1 MADATSVTGPVSG
14 TDKTLSFET
23 GKLAHQSQGAVV
35 ARLGDTQVLVTA
47 NADKSVREGI
57 EIVLKTERGERL
69 RLPTFGA
76 GLRRFLFE
84 PNSTMTRNQ
93 LRERITKALLAWEP
107 RIRIESVEVEPHPDD
122 PEAAAVTIAY
132 RLVATDAVERVGLT
146 VQLGRT

>member
-1 MADATSVTGPVSG
+1 MDGGALLGRGLAFPPRVG
-14 TDKTLSFET
+14 TD
-23 GKLAHQSQGAVV
+23 GRLAWSEGEA
-35 ARLGDTQVLVTA
+35 
-47 NADKSVREGI
+47 SVREGI

-84 PNSTMTRNQ
+84 PNTTLTRNQ

-107 RIRIESVEVEPHPDD
+107 RIRIESVEVEPHPDEA
-122 PEAAAVTIAY
+122 EAASVTIAY

>member
-1 MADATSVTGPVSG
+1 MDGGALLGRGLAFPPRVG
-14 TDKTLSFET
+14 TD
-23 GKLAHQSQGAVV
+23 GRLAWSEGEA
-35 ARLGDTQVLVTA
+35 
-47 NADKSVREGI
+47 SVREGI

-69 RLPTFGA
+69 RLPAFGA

-84 PNSTMTRNQ
+84 PNTTMTRNQ

-122 PEAAAVTIAY
+122 AEAAAVTIAY

>member
-1 MADATSVTGPVSG
+1 MDAGALLGRGLAFPPRVG
-14 TDKTLSFET
+14 TD
-23 GKLAHQSQGAVV
+23 GRLAWSEGEA
-35 ARLGDTQVLVTA
+35 
-47 NADKSVREGI
+47 SVREGI

-69 RLPTFGA
+69 RLPAFGA

-84 PNSTMTRNQ
+84 PNTTMTRNQ

-122 PEAAAVTIAY
+122 AEAASVTIAY

>member
-1 MADATSVTGPVSG
+1 MDGGALLGRGLAFPPRVG
-14 TDKTLSFET
+14 TD
-23 GKLAHQSQGAVV
+23 GRLAWSEGEA
-35 ARLGDTQVLVTA
+35 
-47 NADKSVREGI
+47 SVREGI

-69 RLPTFGA
+69 RLPAFGA

-84 PNSTMTRNQ
+84 PNTTLTRNQ

-122 PEAAAVTIAY
+122 AEAAAVTIAY

>member
-1 MADATSVTGPVSG
+1 MDGGALLGRGLAFPPRVG
-14 TDKTLSFET
+14 TD
-23 GKLAHQSQGAVV
+23 GRLAWSEGES
-35 ARLGDTQVLVTA
+35 
-47 NADKSVREGI
+47 SVREGI

-84 PNSTMTRNQ
+84 PNTTMTRNQ

-122 PEAAAVTIAY
+122 SEAAAVTIAY

>member
-1 MADATSVTGPVSG
+1 MDGGALLGRGLAFPPRVG
-14 TDKTLSFET
+14 TD
-23 GKLAHQSQGAVV
+23 GRLAWSEGEA
-35 ARLGDTQVLVTA
+35 
-47 NADKSVREGI
+47 SVREGI

-122 PEAAAVTIAY
+122 SEAAAVTIAY

>member
-1 MADATSVTGPVSG
+1 MDAGALLGRGLAFPPRVG
-14 TDKTLSFET
+14 TD
-23 GKLAHQSQGAVV
+23 GRLAWSEGEA
-35 ARLGDTQVLVTA
+35 
-47 NADKSVREGI
+47 SVREGI

-69 RLPTFGA
+69 RLPAFGA

-84 PNSTMTRNQ
+84 PNTTMTRNQ

-122 PEAAAVTIAY
+122 AEAAAVTIAY

>member
-1 MADATSVTGPVSG
+1 MDGGALLGRG
-14 TDKTLSFET
+14 
-23 GKLAHQSQGAVV
+23 LAFPPRVGIDG
-35 ARLGDTQVLVTA
+35 RLAWSEGEA
-47 NADKSVREGI
+47 SVREGI

-69 RLPTFGA
+69 RLPTLGA

-84 PNSTMTRNQ
+84 PNTTMTRNQ

-107 RIRIESVEVEPHPDD
+107 RIRIESVEVEPHPADA
-122 PEAAAVTIAY
+122 EAAAVTIAY

>member
-1 MADATSVTGPVSG
+1 MDGGALLGRG
-14 TDKTLSFET
+14 
-23 GKLAHQSQGAVV
+23 LAFPPRVGIDG
-35 ARLGDTQVLVTA
+35 RLAWSEGEA
-47 NADKSVREGI
+47 SVREGI

-84 PNSTMTRNQ
+84 PNTTMTRNQ

-107 RIRIESVEVEPHPDD
+107 RIRIESVEVEPHPEDA
-122 PEAAAVTIAY
+122 EAAAVTIAY